1 MEARSNFDYK
11 INIALSENEF
21 FQLESRVIEGQLIF
35 KDLLEERTR
44 NLAEKDLQISLGPL
58 SYKSEHVFV
67 ELLTSPKSRNKDY
80 RRVAIFF
87 VRISNEGY
95 RVMKTSG
102 RIEEKND
109 LGGSI
114 EIYRREIFRQ

>member
-1 MEARSNFDYK
+1 MEARSDLGYK

-21 FQLESRVIEGQLIF
+21 FQLESRVIEGLLIF
-35 KDLLEERTR
+35 ENTLKDEAGA
-44 NLAEKDLQISLGPL
+44 LAEKDLQLSLGPL
-58 SYKSEHVFV
+58 GYKSEHVFV

-87 VRISNEGY
+87 ARISDEGY

-114 EIYRREIFRQ
+114 EIYRKEIFRQ